1 MVTYC
6 TIEDVK
12 VEEECLA
19 YLMQG
24 SIILQAHKY
33 SQDGVQYWATGQ
45 TFLEY
50 ENAPSDHLCEN
61 LCSEATFPGLD
72 SVQFCA
78 HLLPHRLWC
87 EGNNGQVQFDMLL
100 SRI

>member
-1 MVTYC
+1 M
-6 TIEDVK
+6 
-12 VEEECLA
+12 EEECLA

-61 LCSEATFPGLD
+61 LCSEATFLGLD
-72 SVQFCA
+72 SAVLCTSSSTSF
-78 HLLPHRLWC
+78 
-87 EGNNGQVQFDMLL
+87 VV
-100 SRI
+100 

>member
-1 MVTYC
+1 M
-6 TIEDVK
+6 
-12 VEEECLA
+12 EEECLA

-50 ENAPSDHLCEN
+50 ENA
-61 LCSEATFPGLD
+61 
-72 SVQFCA
+72 

>member
-24 SIILQAHKY
+24 SIILQVQKY
-33 SQDGVQYWATGQ
+33 TVSQDGVQYWAMGQ

-72 SVQFCA
+72 SAVLCTSSST
-78 HLLPHRLWC
+78 LY
-87 EGNNGQVQFDMLL
+87 VV
-100 SRI
+100 

>member
-1 MVTYC
+1 MDKKRVSQQNLNCKKKKVTYC

-33 SQDGVQYWATGQ
+33 SQVGVQYWATGQ

-72 SVQFCA
+72 SAVLCTSSSTSF
-78 HLLPHRLWC
+78 
-87 EGNNGQVQFDMLL
+87 VV
-100 SRI
+100 

>member
-1 MVTYC
+1 M
-6 TIEDVK
+6 
-12 VEEECLA
+12 EEECLA

-50 ENAPSDHLCEN
+50 ENAPSDHLCEKQHFRDWI
-61 LCSEATFPGLD
+61 L
-72 SVQFCA
+72 QFCA